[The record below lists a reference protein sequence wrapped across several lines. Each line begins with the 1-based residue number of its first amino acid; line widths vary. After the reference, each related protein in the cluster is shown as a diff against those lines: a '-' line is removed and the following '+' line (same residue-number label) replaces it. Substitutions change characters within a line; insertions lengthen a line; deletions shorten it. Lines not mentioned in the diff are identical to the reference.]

1 MNENGSQFRT
11 AMFGGFCKQDVLEY
25 ITRTA
30 RDSQDRTAGMEKELE
45 ELRKEREVLTQ
56 RAASAEAGLE
66 QRTAEGLRLSQELS
80 KHTAELERTQRE
92 LEELKRDHA
101 AAQARLE
108 QLEKQVPALEAGAAA
123 YDALKDRTATI
134 ELEAHRKAQETVS
147 KAETQAFKTR
157 SELEAWVRKVHSGYQ
172 LLRGDVS
179 ATVSHMASELER
191 GRASLA
197 DSSAAFEQ
205 YDAALAALLEG
216 NGLGLPKPPEPLPLD
231 EPSGG
236 PEGEEEASCT
246 N

>member
-30 RDSQDRTAGMEKELE
+30 RDGQSRIAGLEKELE
-45 ELRKEREVLTQ
+45 ELRKERELLTQ

-80 KHTAELERTQRE
+80 RRTAELEHARGE
-92 LEELKRDHA
+92 LEDLKREHG
-101 AAQARLE
+101 AAQARLA

-134 ELEAHRKAQETVS
+134 ELEAHRKAQETVAQAES
-147 KAETQAFKTR
+147 QAAKAR

-179 ATVSHMASELER
+179 ATVSHIAGELER
-191 GRASLA
+191 GRESLA
-197 DSSAAFEQ
+197 GSSAAFEQ

-216 NGLGLPKPPEPLPLD
+216 NGLSAPKPPEPLPLD
-231 EPSGG
+231 EPAGE
-236 PEGEEEASCT
+236 PEREDGASCT